1 MCIYIFIYL
10 CQFYTQERFLQA
22 GKSAE
27 RMSLKV
33 SQESPPPFAKVNQG
47 KLVQIY
53 PCCSTLPGAAEYG
66 LSGTWLKPGP
76 G

>member
-27 RMSLKV
+27 RMSLKM
-33 SQESPPPFAKVNQG
+33 SQESPPLCQDKLG
-47 KLVQIY
+47 KTCPNL
-53 PCCSTLPGAAEYG
+53 SLLLHLTGAAEYG
-66 LSGTWLKPGP
+66 LSGTWLRPGP